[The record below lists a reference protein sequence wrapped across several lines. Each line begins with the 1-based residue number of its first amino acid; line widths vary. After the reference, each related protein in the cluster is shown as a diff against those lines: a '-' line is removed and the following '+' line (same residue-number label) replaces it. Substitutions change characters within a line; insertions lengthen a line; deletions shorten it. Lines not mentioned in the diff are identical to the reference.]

1 MKDLQIPMQHYICM
15 QLMRLTSAHIVSHGA
30 GELGVRGVTEN
41 RYSDFLI
48 SRGVR
53 CGHDQIQILKV
64 RTAYGLTI
72 SRFSPFFMHD
82 SMHNIFFFRKIAPH
96 ECSWLP
102 EFPSQKF
109 FPTSAPAVAL
119 TIK

>member
-82 SMHNIFFFRKIAPH
+82 SMHNIFFFGKLPH
-96 ECSWLP
+96 MNAAGCLNSP
-102 EFPSQKF
+102 VKNF
-109 FPTSAPAVAL
+109 FLLRLRPL
-119 TIK
+119 LLL